1 MPQDTAVILAAAGT
15 SSRFGQPFV
24 KKVFA
29 LLGGKPVFQH
39 SATMFSEHPSVA
51 QQLLVIHP
59 DDREMFRTKF
69 AATVAMMGIEIVLGG
84 DERWQSVQNAL
95 AKLSPA
101 IEYVAVHDAARPLI
115 PSNDFDKVL
124 QAAREDGA
132 AVLGEPIHGT
142 VKRTDADGWI
152 ESTVPRERLY
162 QAQTPQ
168 VFRRDWLEA
177 AYAKRTQSH
186 PTDDAQL
193 VEASGKRVRL
203 VAGSRINLKIT
214 TQEDLRWAEVALKS
228 RLPGAR

>member
-1 MPQDTAVILAAAGT
+1 MPQDTAVILAAAGK

-29 LLGGKPVFQH
+29 LMGGKPVFQH

-51 QQLLVIHP
+51 QQILVIHP
-59 DDREMFRTKF
+59 EDREMFKSKF

-84 DERWQSVQNAL
+84 EERWQSVENAL
-95 AKLSPA
+95 AKLSPS
-101 IEYVAVHDAARPLI
+101 IEFIAVHDAARPLV
-115 PSNDFDKVL
+115 PMNDFDSVL
-124 QAAREDGA
+124 QAAREHGA
-132 AVLGEPIHGT
+132 AILGEPIHGT
-142 VKRTDADGWI
+142 VKRTDTDGWI

-177 AYAKRTQSH
+177 AYAERKQAH

-193 VEASGKRVRL
+193 VEASGKKVRL

-214 TQEDLRWAEVALKS
+214 TQEDLRWAEVALK
-228 RLPGAR
+228 ARSGHR

>member
-15 SSRFGQPFV
+15 SNRFGQPFV

-39 SATMFSEHPSVA
+39 SASMFSEHPSVA
-51 QQLLVIHP
+51 QQMLVIHP

-69 AATVAMMGIEIVLGG
+69 SATVAMMGIEIVLGG
-84 DERWQSVQNAL
+84 DERWKSVQNAL

-101 IEYVAVHDAARPLI
+101 IEFVAVHDAARPLI
-115 PSNDFDKVL
+115 STSDFDKVL

-132 AVLGEPIHGT
+132 AILGEPIYGT

-152 ESTVPRERLY
+152 ESTVARERLF

-177 AYAKRTQSH
+177 AYASRTQSH

-193 VEASGKRVRL
+193 VEACGKRVRL

-214 TQEDLRWAEVALKS
+214 TQDDLRWAEVALKS
-228 RLPGAR
+228 RLGGR